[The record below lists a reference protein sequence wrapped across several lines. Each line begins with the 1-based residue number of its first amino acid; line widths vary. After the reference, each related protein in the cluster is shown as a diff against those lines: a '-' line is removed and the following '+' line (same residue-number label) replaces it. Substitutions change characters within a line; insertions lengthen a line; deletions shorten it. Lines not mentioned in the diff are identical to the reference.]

1 MVRAG
6 NDIKNS
12 LNKILDIKG
21 VNIVEIKTDF
31 NITKDIQDKINQ
43 RF

>member
-1 MVRAG
+1 MATCV
-6 NDIKNS
+6 NIS

-31 NITKDIQDKINQ
+31 NTTKDIQEKINQ